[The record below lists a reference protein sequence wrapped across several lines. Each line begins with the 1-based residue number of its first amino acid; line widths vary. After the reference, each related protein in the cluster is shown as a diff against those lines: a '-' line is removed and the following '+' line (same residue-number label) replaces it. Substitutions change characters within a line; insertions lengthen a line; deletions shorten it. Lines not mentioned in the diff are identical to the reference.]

1 MACLLRIQYQ
11 MNQLSSL
18 IQEIESMQVTARA
31 EAIKSNL
38 LIVKSETDAVLDQ
51 EFISYTP
58 EVDDFSRRWNRPM
71 VGNSQKKGIIK
82 KLRNARTDLRL
93 ILQSEQLVVKTKPN
107 PSLPEY
113 AITDYAKALY
123 DVE

>member
-1 MACLLRIQYQ
+1 

-18 IQEIESMQVTARA
+18 IQEIDSMQVTARA

-38 LIVKSETDAVLDQ
+38 LILKSETDAVLDQ
-51 EFISYTP
+51 EFLSYTP
-58 EVDDFSRRWNRPM
+58 EVDDFRRRWNRPM
-71 VGNSQKKGIIK
+71 VGNSQKNGIIK
-82 KLRNARTDLRL
+82 NLRNARTDLRL
-93 ILQSEQLVVKTKPN
+93 ILQSEQPVVKTKHK

>member
-31 EAIKSNL
+31 EAIKSKL
-38 LIVKSETDAVLDQ
+38 LIWKSETDAVLDQ
-51 EFISYTP
+51 EFLSYTP
-58 EVDDFSRRWNRPM
+58 EVDDFRRRWNRPM
-71 VGNSQKKGIIK
+71 VGNSLKNGIIK

-93 ILQSEQLVVKTKPN
+93 ILQSEQPVVKTKPK

>member
-1 MACLLRIQYQ
+1 

-38 LIVKSETDAVLDQ
+38 LILKSETDAVLDQ
-51 EFISYTP
+51 EFLSYTP
-58 EVDDFSRRWNRPM
+58 EVDDFRRRWNRPM
-71 VGNSQKKGIIK
+71 VGNSQKNGIIK

-93 ILQSEQLVVKTKPN
+93 IL
-107 PSLPEY
+107 
-113 AITDYAKALY
+113 
-123 DVE
+123 

>member
-11 MNQLSSL
+11 MNQLSSP

-38 LIVKSETDAVLDQ
+38 LILKSETDAVLDQ
-51 EFISYTP
+51 EFLSYTP
-58 EVDDFSRRWNRPM
+58 EVDDFRRRWNRPM
-71 VGNSQKKGIIK
+71 VGNSQKNGIIK

-93 ILQSEQLVVKTKPN
+93 ILQSEQPVVKTKPK
-107 PSLPEY
+107 PSLQEY